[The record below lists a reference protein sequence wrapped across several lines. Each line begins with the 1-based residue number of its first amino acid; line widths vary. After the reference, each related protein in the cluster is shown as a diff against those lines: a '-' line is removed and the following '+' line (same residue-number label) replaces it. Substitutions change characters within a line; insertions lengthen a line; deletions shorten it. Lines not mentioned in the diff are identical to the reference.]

1 MSIQVF
7 IICLLLLI
15 LLYVI
20 GNFGLKLLRNELL
33 TKDVKVRTTVW
44 SSILFGLSLSM
55 YISLY
60 SSNKSVVEVE
70 TYDHDVRVVIVE
82 DEEYKQ
88 LVTNYLT
95 TNGLEK
101 VDYEMELYVKY
112 DEMYTKAEKDYKAKY
127 GNLDFRLILR
137 NISIV
142 YGIYLSLT
150 LIYTLYIAKYVGT
163 KNEIKEKLLEEI
175 E

>member
-1 MSIQVF
+1 MSIQIF
-7 IICLLLLI
+7 LICLLLLI
-15 LLYVI
+15 ILYVT
-20 GNFGLKLLRNELL
+20 GNLGLKLFRNELI
-33 TKDVKVRTTVW
+33 TKEVKVRTTVW
-44 SSILFGLSLSM
+44 SSIIFGLSLSM
-55 YISLY
+55 YIVLY
-60 SSNKSVVEVE
+60 TNTQTVVEVE
-70 TYDHDVRVVIVE
+70 TYDHDVSVVIVE
-82 DEEYKQ
+82 DEEYNQ

-112 DEMYTKAEKDYKAKY
+112 DEMYAKAEKDYKAKY

-137 NISIV
+137 NTSIV
-142 YGIYLSLT
+142 YGIYLTGT

>member
-1 MSIQVF
+1 MSIQIF
-7 IICLLLLI
+7 LICLLLLI
-15 LLYVI
+15 ILYVT
-20 GNFGLKLLRNELL
+20 GNLGLKLFRNELL
-33 TKDVKVRTTVW
+33 TKEVKVRTTVW
-44 SSILFGLSLSM
+44 SSIIFGLALSM

-60 SSNKSVVEVE
+60 NTNKSVVEVE

-82 DEEYKQ
+82 DAEYNQ

-127 GNLDFRLILR
+127 GNLDFKLILR
-137 NISIV
+137 NTSIV
-142 YGIYLSLT
+142 YGIYLIGT
-150 LIYTLYIAKYVGT
+150 LVYTLYIAKYVGT
-163 KNEIKEKLLEEI
+163 KNEIKEKLLED
-175 E
+175 

>member
-1 MSIQVF
+1 MSIQIF
-7 IICLLLLI
+7 LICLLLLI
-15 LLYVI
+15 ILYVT
-20 GNFGLKLLRNELL
+20 GNLGLKLFRNELL
-33 TKDVKVRTTVW
+33 TKEVKVRTTVW
-44 SSILFGLSLSM
+44 SSIIFGLALSM

-60 SSNKSVVEVE
+60 NTNKSVVEVE

-82 DEEYKQ
+82 DAEYNQ

-127 GNLDFRLILR
+127 GNLDFKLILR
-137 NISIV
+137 NTSIA
-142 YGIYLSLT
+142 YGIYLLGT
-150 LIYTLYIAKYVGT
+150 LVYTLYIAKYVGT
-163 KNEIKEKLLEEI
+163 KNEIKEKLLED
-175 E
+175 